1 LLKIQIKYFKKQDA
15 MRILNLALQYGRS
28 SYDMKKDFLFTHVVS
43 LLCKED
49 LDAPEWNQLLQ
60 IVNNELGTVY
70 VNKLVEI
77 YENDTLK
84 KVYLTNKL
92 SLLSNKLIKELNRS

>member
-1 LLKIQIKYFKKQDA
+1 
-15 MRILNLALQYGRS
+15 
-28 SYDMKKDFLFTHVVS
+28 MKKDFLFTQVVS

-60 IVNNELGTVY
+60 IVNNELGTAY
-70 VNKLVEI
+70 VNKLVET